1 MVMVNGIGAHLTND
15 EKRAAF
21 DRFEAGASDRSGMC
35 FRTFCRRKNDYRFLH
50 PYCTKSMHRY
60 SSRKRNGHLSFT
72 ARLTE
77 HVVAPVRRGIV
88 PRWSIKQLTHSIV
101 AAPKVGARA
110 LRMEV

>member
-1 MVMVNGIGAHLTND
+1 MNDRNFIMVMVNGIGAHLTND

-77 HVVAPVRRGIV
+77 HVVAPVRRGI
-88 PRWSIKQLTHSIV
+88 R
-101 AAPKVGARA
+101 APMVYQATDPFYCGGT
-110 LRMEV
+110 